1 MTPIK
6 NINNNSVNNSHIN
19 NRNNSATPNTGNYN
33 NVRLIQLDPARVHKY
48 GKKDQL
54 EPNTT

>member
-6 NINNNSVNNSHIN
+6 NINNNSVSSHIN

-33 NVRLIQLDPARVHKY
+33 NIRLIQLDPARGHKY
-48 GKKDQL
+48 GKKDEL
-54 EPNTT
+54 